1 MGGFYGKLLIAAF
14 ITFNAVILG
23 FIIMCVVGGRK
34 GCKALPQ
41 KADTEPTL

>member
-23 FIIMCVVGGRK
+23 FIIMCAVWGRK

-41 KADTEPTL
+41 KTDTGQTL